1 MQESTV
7 FQFRRSLRMTM
18 IDFIS
23 QMGGLLGLFLG
34 FSLIS
39 GIEIV
44 YWFSVKLFMRLFCDK
59 EHDAEG
65 NI

>member
-1 MQESTV
+1 
-7 FQFRRSLRMTM
+7 MTS

-39 GIEIV
+39 GIEIM
-44 YWFSVKLFMRLFCDK
+44 YWFTLRLGQRLFCNK
-59 EHDAEG
+59 
-65 NI
+65 NKK